1 MMSGSDACKTE
12 EKTGGMKKMMDKNE
26 EMVLVA
32 PREWVFQLTEPFLGI
47 STDPNVV
54 STILKQ
60 YAMFHSFKR
69 RGDMETDESYKQ
81 LIPYVT
87 IRRGDEYLSYV
98 RLEGGG
104 EERLHHTI
112 SLGFGGHMNDVQNE
126 HGMSVRFKEKI
137 MNNLWRE
144 LEEELH
150 FSFSPD
156 DCDLRFVGI
165 INDDDDPLEV
175 GKYHLGLAAILDIPV
190 DAKIRVKE
198 DEAHDIAFKTLEE
211 LETDKGAAE
220 AWTRHLIDWLGQ
232 GGA

>member
-1 MMSGSDACKTE
+1 
-12 EKTGGMKKMMDKNE
+12 MMDKNE

-32 PREWVFQLTEPFLGI
+32 PRKWVFQLTEPFLGI

-60 YAMFHSFKR
+60 YAMFHSFER

-87 IRRGDEYLSYV
+87 IRRGDEYLSYE
-98 RLEGGG
+98 RLKGGG

-112 SLGFGGHMNDVQNE
+112 SIGFGGHMNDVRNE
-126 HGMSVRFKEKI
+126 HGMSVRFKDKI
-137 MNNLWRE
+137 MDNLWRE
-144 LEEELH
+144 LEEELD
-150 FSFSPD
+150 FSFGPD
-156 DCDLRFVGI
+156 DCGLRFVGV

-175 GKYHLGLAAILDIPV
+175 GKYHLGIAAILDIPV
-190 DAKIRVKE
+190 DAEVRVKE
-198 DEAHDIAFKTLEE
+198 ADAHDISFKTLDE
-211 LETDKGAAE
+211 LEAGKDAAE